1 MKCQDTAGGL
11 RLINGVVYSPSAE
24 YNQVKVVKHFRHC
37 TSNFASVLL
46 GFF

>member
-11 RLINGVVYSPSAE
+11 RLINGDVYSPSAE
-24 YNQVKVVKHFRHC
+24 YNRVKVVKHFRHC